1 MPMKPQADKNPDK
14 YHRILTAAVKV
25 FAKRGFHQSTVAQIA
40 RQAGVADGTI
50 YLYFKNKDDI
60 LTHFYSYKARQVFAR
75 FRQAVDQ
82 ADTALGKL
90 QNLIRAHLESFCSD
104 PNMAVVYQ
112 IETRQQREASRPHIK
127 EMSTMYRDMIN
138 EIVTLGHEEGTIRS
152 DLPLVL
158 VKHMIIGAVDEVINT
173 WIQKGDDMD
182 PVQTADALTALV
194 VNGIGQMRQPFF

>member
-1 MPMKPQADKNPDK
+1 MKPQADKNPDK

-25 FAKRGFHQSTVAQIA
+25 FAQRGFHQATIAQIA

-82 ADTALGKL
+82 ADTALGKM
-90 QNLIRAHLESFCSD
+90 QQLIRAHLDSFCND
-104 PNMAVVYQ
+104 PHMAVVYQ

-127 EMSTMYRDMIN
+127 EMSTLYRDMIS
-138 EIVTLGHEEGTIRS
+138 EIVALGHTEGTIRT
-152 DLPLVL
+152 DLPLGL
-158 VKHMIIGAVDEVINT
+158 VKHMIIGAVDEVINA
-173 WIQKGDDMD
+173 WLQKGDDMD
-182 PVQTADALTALV
+182 PNKTADALSALFIH
-194 VNGIGQMRQPFF
+194 GIGTDR